1 MDILGVSSFLR
12 TGLTVLVYASPNP
25 SLYNATE
32 QNLWANRYIH
42 IYVRVCAQS
51 LSCVQLF
58 VTPWTVAYQA
68 PLSMELS
75 RQEYWSRLPFPTPG
89 NLPRDWTHVSCISCI
104 VRWILYYCTTWEA
117 IYTHII
123 FLKDFFQC
131 YKPPSNRLCEGWVP
145 PVVCGHILAPGTVC
159 PSDRRTLAPHCFL
172 NAFAVFVCWQ
182 GRMMSFVLCVYTWPP
197 RIRSERSYY

>member
-75 RQEYWSRLPFPTPG
+75 RQEYWSGLPFPTPG
-89 NLPRDWTHVSCISCI
+89 NLPRDRTHVSCISCI

-117 IYTHII
+117 IYTYAYIHTLFHILFHSI
-123 FLKDFFQC
+123 LLHMLNTVDCAIQQDLVVHPFCIEVMFANPNLLQHLSPNPLLIGNQKFVL
-131 YKPPSNRLCEGWVP
+131 Y
-145 PVVCGHILAPGTVC
+145 VCGTIPL
-159 PSDRRTLAPHCFL
+159 L
-172 NAFAVFVCWQ
+172 
-182 GRMMSFVLCVYTWPP
+182 SFV
-197 RIRSERSYY
+197 SYFKFHV